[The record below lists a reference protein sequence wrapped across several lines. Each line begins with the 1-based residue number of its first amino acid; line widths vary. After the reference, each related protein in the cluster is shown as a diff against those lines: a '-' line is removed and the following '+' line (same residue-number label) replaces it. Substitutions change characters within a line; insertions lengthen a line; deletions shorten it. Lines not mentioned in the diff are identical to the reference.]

1 VYVEESIYILVA
13 SEEFLQFLVT
23 IWKKR
28 QGYLSRNNY
37 DNLFMNKKIRE
48 SKPGIALIE
57 SKVSAIC
64 CSLLEEDGES
74 REGGKVT
81 MATAFETISILFSN
95 LMNESMSDSCVDRN
109 KMSKNQQYNT

>member
-1 VYVEESIYILVA
+1 
-13 SEEFLQFLVT
+13 
-23 IWKKR
+23 
-28 QGYLSRNNY
+28 
-37 DNLFMNKKIRE
+37 
-48 SKPGIALIE
+48 LIE

-95 LMNESMSDSCVDRN
+95 LMNESMSDSFSEYSHRGEQKDWIAMRPIDAMLLLFLWETIHRFLR
-109 KMSKNQQYNT
+109 KKGQST